1 MTDSIE
7 LINYSRDWKN
17 VETNL
22 NKCSIQIVLNQFIN
36 DEKFTEEF
44 ILNNLEIFKNHI
56 NFIVKFKKHLSD
68 EFFNNI
74 FTKNNYSELKMTRKL
89 LEPFRN
95 FKKFDDMYY

>member
-7 LINYSRDWKN
+7 LIDYSRDWKN

-44 ILNNLEIFKNHI
+44 ILNNLELFNNHI
-56 NFIVKFKKHLSD
+56 NFIVKFKKNLSD
-68 EFFNNI
+68 EFFTKI

-95 FKKFDDMYY
+95 FKTFDDMYY